1 MPKTSVLKGKYC
13 LPKDLARWADRSPRT
28 IREYCKQGRIPEA
41 VRTPGKHWRIKRPL
55 SGKTRLLLKLDR
67 PERLFPGWKGETP
80 QREFDFERAEILMTA
95 QVLACNLDDVVSDP
109 VLAYRYPERQKLI
122 AQIPKAI
129 WDRWKKVKGFHDL
142 PLIEGIYRFWRSQHR
157 TPTKGEVAKVMRL
170 SRSTFYRSGYHRIFD
185 EAVYAVTGKT
195 KRELP
200 NADSLTKAE
209 SSDSASRDLEKPNFL
224 SIQDELARKK

>member
-1 MPKTSVLKGKYC
+1 MNLVACGGLGYIHVTFRRTVSGMPKTSVLKGKYC

-80 QREFDFERAEILMTA
+80 QRQIAFQRAAILMTA

-109 VLAYRYPERQKLI
+109 VLAYPFPERQKLI
-122 AQIPKAI
+122 A
-129 WDRWKKVKGFHDL
+129 
-142 PLIEGIYRFWRSQHR
+142 
-157 TPTKGEVAKVMRL
+157 
-170 SRSTFYRSGYHRIFD
+170 
-185 EAVYAVTGKT
+185 
-195 KRELP
+195 
-200 NADSLTKAE
+200 
-209 SSDSASRDLEKPNFL
+209 
-224 SIQDELARKK
+224 